1 VAVFEWRDWGSQKMG
16 TAEGRWSSIFRDE
29 GLHSRRVS
37 QRESLWKMLTAY
49 GTPLYRHL
57 FAGSGTKRQDYII
70 NLLYR
75 DSPILLSI

>member
-16 TAEGRWSSIFRDE
+16 MAEGRWSFIFRDE

-49 GTPLYRHL
+49 GTPLYRLL

-75 DSPILLSI
+75 DSPILLSL